1 MPRPTYK
8 GELDDFKAPTMI
20 VAAKIDILFPASRI
34 IPRAKEIF
42 PNLIYVEMIEG
53 QNRYFHLYIFVQKP
67 LWNLYLLDE
76 LLIYLSETD

>member
-53 QNRYFHLYIFVQKP
+53 LHEPTKEI
-67 LWNLYLLDE
+67 
-76 LLIYLSETD
+76 SEHVHKLAINFFSNKKKIN